1 MTSSRMR
8 SDVRASRVAARSIAL
23 LVTAA
28 AAFGGCRQFGSADA
42 DAWREALD
50 GSALGGGLGEAVAPP
65 APGAKLDLAAAMR
78 LANARDDGL
87 GLSGEAYVRAL
98 IERRRVA
105 ARFLPEITLSPRGTL
120 REGSSA
126 ADSPRDALDI
136 PLETSLDV
144 SPVADGADLRA
155 AGLSADAARARLL
168 AEQDELFIA
177 VARAHFAVLRS
188 ERRAAVLRASLV
200 VQQARVDDAKARVEA
215 GLQRPLDVAL
225 AESRAADARV
235 RLVVEETQARNART
249 ALAFLTAWDVG
260 STTLEDRDD
269 RVALLSAGSDDTTA
283 LRDAESRRPE
293 LRALALDVD
302 AAAESVEAAYGEYWP
317 SISLD
322 LAFLLRRDS
331 EPQELDWT
339 SALEVSIPLFSGG
352 RIEADVRTALSRL
365 RESKLRLARFRRV
378 IARDLALTRENV
390 ASFDRRIDAL
400 RVRLDAATR
409 ALDLAE
415 SQWKAGL
422 ATNLERLTAQDELL
436 SVELELA
443 QAILDRGLAAVERIR
458 VTGRIR
464 ELAGFPPATTADVTA
479 EKGAADAAP
488 R

>member
-1 MTSSRMR
+1 MNSPRTSPT
-8 SDVRASRVAARSIAL
+8 VRRGRPLRRWSV
-23 LVTAA
+23 LVLATAA
-28 AAFGGCRQFGSADA
+28 LGACRQFGSADS
-42 DAWREALD
+42 DAWREVLD
-50 GSALGGGLGEAVAPP
+50 GFNGVALAAEPP
-65 APGAKLDLAAAMR
+65 APGAKLDLPTAMR

-87 GLSGEAYVRAL
+87 GLTGEAYARAL

-144 SPVADGADLRA
+144 SPVADAADLRA

-200 VQQARVDDAKARVEA
+200 VQQARVDDAKARVDA

-249 ALAFLTAWDVG
+249 ALTFLTAWDVG
-260 STTLEDRDD
+260 ATLLDD
-269 RVALLSAGSDDTTA
+269 RVATLSAGPDDATA
-283 LRDAESRRPE
+283 LRDAEARRPE
-293 LRALALDVD
+293 LRALSRDVD

-317 SISLD
+317 SVSLD
-322 LAFLLRRDS
+322 LDFLLRRDS

-339 SALEVSIPLFSGG
+339 SALEISIPLFSGG
-352 RIEADVRTALSRL
+352 RIEADIRTALSRL
-365 RESKLRLARFRRV
+365 RESKLRHTRFRRV
-378 IARDLALTRENV
+378 IARDLALTRENI

-443 QAILDRGLAAVERIR
+443 QAILDRALAGVERLR

-464 ELAGFPPATTADVTA
+464 ELAGFPPAAEADVTA
-479 EKGAADAAP
+479 EKGADDAAP

>member
-1 MTSSRMR
+1 MNSSRT
-8 SDVRASRVAARSIAL
+8 SPTVRRGRPLRRWSAL
-23 LVTAA
+23 VLATAA
-28 AAFGGCRQFGSADA
+28 LGACRQFGSADA
-42 DAWREALD
+42 DAWREVLD
-50 GSALGGGLGEAVAPP
+50 GFNGGALAAEPP
-65 APGAKLDLAAAMR
+65 APGAKLDLATAMR

-87 GLSGEAYVRAL
+87 GLTGEAYARAL

-144 SPVADGADLRA
+144 SPVADAADLRA

-200 VQQARVDDAKARVEA
+200 VQQARVDDAKARVDA

-249 ALAFLTAWDVG
+249 ALGFLTAWDVG
-260 STTLEDRDD
+260 ATTLDD
-269 RVALLSAGSDDTTA
+269 RVAALSAGPDDTTA
-283 LRDAESRRPE
+283 LSDAEARRPE
-293 LRALALDVD
+293 LRALARDVD
-302 AAAESVEAAYGEYWP
+302 AAAEGVEAAYGEYWP
-317 SISLD
+317 SVSLD
-322 LAFLLRRDS
+322 LDFLLRRDS
-331 EPQELDWT
+331 EPEELDWT
-339 SALEVSIPLFSGG
+339 SALEISIPLFSGG

-365 RESKLRLARFRRV
+365 RESKLRLTRFRRV
-378 IARDLALTRENV
+378 IARDLALTGENI

-443 QAILDRGLAAVERIR
+443 QAILDRALAGVERLR

-464 ELAGFPPATTADVTA
+464 ELAGFPPAATAA
-479 EKGAADAAP
+479 EKGADDAAP